1 MVECTGLENQR
12 TARYRGFESLS
23 LRTENLTILLGF
35 FYIFLSLKIET
46 LLTIIIRTDNNRKES
61 LIPLLSAISPKIGA
75 IIANEILSTKLLTDI
90 TVALMFDLVF
100 RLIWFFSI
108 GVTIPLK

>member
-1 MVECTGLENQR
+1 MNKKIE
-12 TARYRGFESLS
+12 
-23 LRTENLTILLGF
+23 ILL
-35 FYIFLSLKIET
+35 K
-46 LLTIIIRTDNNRKES
+46 IIIRIDNNRKES

-90 TVALMFDLVF
+90 TVALIFDSVF
-100 RLIWFFSI
+100 RLIWFLSI